1 MSNRLQKIH
10 EDFNSKFLQFKI
22 SKNILTTLWEKM
34 IIVGAF
40 GTIMTS
46 FRMSFR
52 ELIDSNYGKKILRE
66 TMKEILSVGV
76 AEGIKLSSVSIDQII
91 INLEKEADE
100 MTSSMFNDLKNNKPL
115 EIDSILG
122 HVVELSLKHKLE
134 LQYSTTLVSSLE
146 KFKNG

>member
-1 MSNRLQKIH
+1 
-10 EDFNSKFLQFKI
+10 
-22 SKNILTTLWEKM
+22 
-34 IIVGAF
+34 
-40 GTIMTS
+40 
-46 FRMSFR
+46 MSFR